1 MQQNLKLGALLVLI
15 STLAYAIL
23 GAIVKH
29 YDTQFP
35 PPLILFIQNF
45 TALLLI
51 TPIVLAKGK
60 KQHHAIIYSPHKI
73 MQFFRAFFSLAIGY
87 FFYYALQHV
96 SLGTGVLLLNT
107 SPLIVPFIALIFL
120 HKPIQHRLWLPM
132 LIGFVGVGLVLHPK
146 GSDLNI
152 GAWLALGGALSMGCS
167 ILLGRR
173 LAEVGQTSFT
183 NLFYYFFYASIMS
196 GIVALF
202 FWQPI
207 PIRILWLMV
216 GTGVIWFIVQYTL
229 VLSINYLEAQIVL
242 TLYYANVIFAV
253 LLTIIFWHI
262 IPNWLTW
269 LGMLLIVA
277 GGIITIQVQQ
287 RINQQ
292 NQRVNMV

>member
-1 MQQNLKLGALLVLI
+1 MQQNLKLGALLVII

-29 YDTQFP
+29 YDAQFP
-35 PPLILFIQNF
+35 PPLILFIQNL
-45 TALLLI
+45 TALILI

-60 KQHHAIIYSPHKI
+60 VQHRAILHSPHKI

-87 FFYYALQHV
+87 FFYYSLRHV
-96 SLGTGVLLLNT
+96 SLSTGVLLLNT

-132 LIGFVGVGLVLHPK
+132 IIGFVGVAVVLHPK
-146 GSDLNI
+146 GDDFNI

-173 LAEVGQTSFT
+173 LAEVGQDSFT
-183 NLFYYFFYASIMS
+183 NLFYYFFYATIMS
-196 GIVALF
+196 GIVAIF
-202 FWQPI
+202 FWEPV
-207 PIRILWLMV
+207 PANILWIMI
-216 GTGVIWFIVQYTL
+216 GTGVIWFAVQYTL
-229 VLSINYLEAQIVL
+229 VLSMNYLEAQIVL
-242 TLYYANVIFAV
+242 TLYYANVVFAV
-253 LLTIIFWHI
+253 LLSIIFWHI

-277 GGIITIQVQQ
+277 GGTITIQVQH

-292 NQRVNMV
+292 NTLTNK